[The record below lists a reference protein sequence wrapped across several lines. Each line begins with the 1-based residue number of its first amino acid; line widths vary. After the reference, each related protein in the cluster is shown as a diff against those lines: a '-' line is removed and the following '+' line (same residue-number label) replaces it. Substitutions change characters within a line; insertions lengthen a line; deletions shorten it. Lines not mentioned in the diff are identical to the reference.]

1 MAELFEGDYDS
12 LPMRIRDIFDTCSP
26 EEQVYL
32 VDILKELSMTGS
44 STTYDNLFLQD
55 YKEIPVD
62 IDTFLCSDEYLGF
75 ANDGGDSVYP
85 YWKNGFHTIFDDPL
99 QYTQVIFTGA
109 TRIGKSSTAVTGVA
123 YMLYRLMC
131 FRNPQ
136 KFFKKK
142 EISKFYFLFFNITL
156 ELAKKVGF
164 REFNDLLKS
173 SPWFNKHGRFSKS
186 EKNFYYI
193 PEGDMIEIVP
203 GSGFSHALGMQVFCL
218 TGDTEIRTANGYQSL
233 MSLAGCVTSVY
244 CTDGMTVKL
253 CEGVQIVKTKSVVT
267 TIQLELS
274 DGSFIEGTPDHSLL
288 VNNGTDFV
296 YKQLRGIQSGD
307 TFLTFDS
314 SDNIIHPLVVTR
326 KRAVYHSQGVDVYDV
341 LDVRPYHNFLI
352 KCNSGEIVSHN
363 CAFIDEMNFAK
374 AGIKDINKAKKNVK
388 ESYDA
393 IMARIEGTFRL
404 DGVVWGKLFAVS
416 SKKTDQDFLE
426 DHIQKQMAAGNKQLL
441 VFDAPQWEIL
451 PEGTFSSERFWLAVG
466 DRHRKGFV
474 VQDESEE
481 ALQELRSQGY
491 QLLQVPLDMKTN
503 FLADFDVAL
512 RDLAGISV
520 PGSMSFITQEVID
533 KCIGARKNPFF
544 QDILEI
550 GTRDAYAIEDFF
562 HWEFLTPEILKA
574 EWFIHIDLSLNDDKT
589 GIGASCITGRRDV
602 LLDNKKTLSLPY
614 FSHIFN
620 ISIKAPAG
628 DKIPYAKITNFI
640 CWLRQKGAHVEK
652 VTRDQ
657 YQSEY
662 IAQLLEGQ
670 GFDVEKVS
678 LDRTPDG
685 YLTLRS
691 VLMEERVDMLHIDL
705 LESELIQ
712 LRRDGFS
719 GIPDHPVGGCFV
731 GNTLIHLCD
740 STDVPIDLLVDDI
753 MRTKLFTDYVSKY
766 CHKVYTINELTQEVE
781 VHPITS
787 GYLTKYI
794 TETVIV
800 FLSNHE
806 SFECTSD
813 HLIMLENGE
822 YKCAQ
827 RLEYGDKLKYV
838 KDAVT
843 VLSVDVRHYTE
854 PVPVYDLCI
863 RRNHNFP
870 LSAGVFVHNSK
881 DSADGFAGS
890 IWAASKYS
898 PGIELDR
905 QVISSAIRAANRP
918 VNSRGSSLPLP
929 GVVNPYKRYRK
940 V

>member
-26 EEQVYL
+26 EEQAYL
-32 VDILKELSMTGS
+32 VDILRELSMTGS

-75 ANDGGDSVYP
+75 ANDGGDSIYP
-85 YWKNGFHTIFDDPL
+85 YWKKGFHTIFDNPL
-99 QYTQVIFTGA
+99 QYTQIIFTGA

-156 ELAKKVGF
+156 DLAKTVGF

-203 GSGFSHALGMQVFCL
+203 GSGFSHALGMQVF
-218 TGDTEIRTANGYQSL
+218 
-233 MSLAGCVTSVY
+233 
-244 CTDGMTVKL
+244 
-253 CEGVQIVKTKSVVT
+253 
-267 TIQLELS
+267 
-274 DGSFIEGTPDHSLL
+274 
-288 VNNGTDFV
+288 
-296 YKQLRGIQSGD
+296 
-307 TFLTFDS
+307 
-314 SDNIIHPLVVTR
+314 
-326 KRAVYHSQGVDVYDV
+326 
-341 LDVRPYHNFLI
+341 
-352 KCNSGEIVSHN
+352 

-481 ALQELRSQGY
+481 ALQELRDQGY

-533 KCIGARKNPFF
+533 KCIGTRRNPFF

-589 GIGASCITGRRDV
+589 GIGASCITGRKEILQD
-602 LLDNKKTLSLPY
+602 DKNTLSLPY
-614 FSHIFN
+614 FTHIFN
-620 ISIKAPAG
+620 ISIKSPAG

-640 CWLRQKGAHVEK
+640 CWLRQKGAHIEK

-662 IAQLLEGQ
+662 LAQLLEGQ

-691 VLMEERVDMLHIDL
+691 VLMEERVDMLQIDL

-719 GIPDHPVGGCFV
+719 GVPDHPVGGCFV

-740 STDVPIDLLVDDI
+740 NTDVPIDLLVDDI
-753 MRTKLFTDYVSKY
+753 VRTKLFTGHVSKY
-766 CHKVYTINELTQEVE
+766 YHKVYTINELTQEVE
-781 VHPITS
+781 IQPIVS
-787 GYLTKYI
+787 GYLTKYV

-800 FLSNHE
+800 SLSNHE
-806 SFECTSD
+806 SFECTPD
-813 HLIMLENGE
+813 HLIMLEDGD
-822 YKCAQ
+822 YKSAET
-827 RLEYGDKLKYV
+827 LKYGDRLKYV
-838 KDAVT
+838 KDSVI
-843 VLSVDVRHYTE
+843 VLSVAIRQYQE
-854 PVPVYDLCI
+854 PIPVYDLCVKG
-863 RRNHNFP
+863 NHNFP

-898 PGIELDR
+898 PGIPLDR
-905 QVISSAIRAANRP
+905 QIIGSAIKNANRP
-918 VNSRGSSLPLP
+918 RNSEGPSIP
-929 GVVNPYKRYRK
+929 GIVNPYKRYRK

>member
-26 EEQVYL
+26 EEQAYL
-32 VDILKELSMTGS
+32 VDILIELSMTGS

-75 ANDGGDSVYP
+75 ANDGGDSIYP
-85 YWKNGFHTIFDDPL
+85 YWKKGFHTIFDDPL

-156 ELAKKVGF
+156 DLARTVGF

-203 GSGFSHALGMQVFCL
+203 GSGFSHALGMQVF
-218 TGDTEIRTANGYQSL
+218 
-233 MSLAGCVTSVY
+233 
-244 CTDGMTVKL
+244 
-253 CEGVQIVKTKSVVT
+253 
-267 TIQLELS
+267 
-274 DGSFIEGTPDHSLL
+274 
-288 VNNGTDFV
+288 
-296 YKQLRGIQSGD
+296 
-307 TFLTFDS
+307 
-314 SDNIIHPLVVTR
+314 
-326 KRAVYHSQGVDVYDV
+326 
-341 LDVRPYHNFLI
+341 
-352 KCNSGEIVSHN
+352 

-426 DHIQKQMAAGNKQLL
+426 DHIQKQMSAGNKQLL

-481 ALQELRSQGY
+481 ALQELRDQGY
-491 QLLQVPLDMKTN
+491 ELLQVPLDMKTN

-533 KCIGARKNPFF
+533 KCIGTRRNPFF

-589 GIGASCITGRRDV
+589 GIGASCITGRKEILQD
-602 LLDNKKTLSLPY
+602 DKKTLSLPY
-614 FSHIFN
+614 FTHIFN
-620 ISIKAPAG
+620 ISIKSPAG

-640 CWLRQKGAHVEK
+640 CWLRQKGAHIEK

-657 YQSEY
+657 FQSEY
-662 IAQLLEGQ
+662 LAQLLEGQ

-691 VLMEERVDMLHIDL
+691 VLMEERVDMLQIDL

-719 GIPDHPVGGCFV
+719 GVPDHPVGGCFV

-740 STDVPIDLLVDDI
+740 NTDVPIDLLVDDI
-753 MRTKLFTDYVSKY
+753 VRTKLFTNHVSKY
-766 CHKVYTINELTQEVE
+766 YHKVYTINELTQEVE
-781 VHPITS
+781 IQPIIS
-787 GYLTKYI
+787 GYLTKYV

-800 FLSNHE
+800 FLSNYE
-806 SFECTSD
+806 SFECTPD
-813 HLIMLENGE
+813 HLIMLDDGD
-822 YKCAQ
+822 YKSAET
-827 RLEYGDKLKYV
+827 LKYGDRLKYV
-838 KDAVT
+838 KDSVS
-843 VLSVDVRHYTE
+843 VLSVAIRQYQN
-854 PVPVYDLCI
+854 PIPVYDLCVKG
-863 RRNHNFP
+863 NHNFP

-898 PGIELDR
+898 PGIPLDR
-905 QVISSAIRAANRP
+905 QIIGSAIKNANRP
-918 VNSRGSSLPLP
+918 RNSGGPSIP
-929 GVVNPYKRYRK
+929 GIVNPYKRYRK

>member
-26 EEQVYL
+26 EEQAYL
-32 VDILKELSMTGS
+32 VDILRELSMTGS
-44 STTYDNLFLQD
+44 SITYDNLFLQD

-75 ANDGGDSVYP
+75 ANDGGDSIYP
-85 YWKNGFHTIFDDPL
+85 YWKKGFHTIFDNPL
-99 QYTQVIFTGA
+99 QYTQIIFTGA

-156 ELAKKVGF
+156 DLAKTVGF

-203 GSGFSHALGMQVFCL
+203 GSGFSHALGMQVF
-218 TGDTEIRTANGYQSL
+218 
-233 MSLAGCVTSVY
+233 
-244 CTDGMTVKL
+244 
-253 CEGVQIVKTKSVVT
+253 
-267 TIQLELS
+267 
-274 DGSFIEGTPDHSLL
+274 
-288 VNNGTDFV
+288 
-296 YKQLRGIQSGD
+296 
-307 TFLTFDS
+307 
-314 SDNIIHPLVVTR
+314 
-326 KRAVYHSQGVDVYDV
+326 
-341 LDVRPYHNFLI
+341 
-352 KCNSGEIVSHN
+352 

-481 ALQELRSQGY
+481 ALQELRDQGY
-491 QLLQVPLDMKTN
+491 ELLQVPLDMKTN

-533 KCIGARKNPFF
+533 KCIGTRRNPFF

-589 GIGASCITGRRDV
+589 GIGASCITGRKEILQD
-602 LLDNKKTLSLPY
+602 DKKTLSLPY
-614 FSHIFN
+614 FTHIFN
-620 ISIKAPAG
+620 ISIKSPAG

-640 CWLRQKGAHVEK
+640 CWLRRKGAHIEK

-657 YQSEY
+657 FQSEY
-662 IAQLLEGQ
+662 LAQLLEGQ

-691 VLMEERVDMLHIDL
+691 VLMEERVDMLQIDL

-719 GIPDHPVGGCFV
+719 GVPDHPVGGCFV

-740 STDVPIDLLVDDI
+740 NTDVPIDLLVDDI
-753 MRTKLFTDYVSKY
+753 VRTKLFAGHVSKY
-766 CHKVYTINELTQEVE
+766 YHKVYTINELTQEVE
-781 VHPITS
+781 IQPVMS
-787 GYLTKYI
+787 GYLTKYV

-806 SFECTSD
+806 SFECTPD
-813 HLIMLENGE
+813 HLIMLDDGD
-822 YKCAQ
+822 YKSAET
-827 RLEYGDKLKYV
+827 LKYGDRLKYV
-838 KDAVT
+838 KDAVG
-843 VLSVDVRHYTE
+843 VLSVAIRQYQE
-854 PVPVYDLCI
+854 PIPVYDLCV
-863 RRNHNFP
+863 RGNHNFP

-898 PGIELDR
+898 PGIPLDR
-905 QVISSAIRAANRP
+905 QIIGSAIKNANRP
-918 VNSRGSSLPLP
+918 RNSGGPSIP
-929 GVVNPYKRYRK
+929 GIVNPYKRYRK

>member
-26 EEQVYL
+26 EEQAYL
-32 VDILKELSMTGS
+32 VDILRELSMTGS

-75 ANDGGDSVYP
+75 ANDGGDSIYP
-85 YWKNGFHTIFDDPL
+85 YWKKGFHTIFDNPL
-99 QYTQVIFTGA
+99 QYTQIIFTGA

-156 ELAKKVGF
+156 DLAKTVGF

-203 GSGFSHALGMQVFCL
+203 GSGFSHALGMQVF
-218 TGDTEIRTANGYQSL
+218 
-233 MSLAGCVTSVY
+233 
-244 CTDGMTVKL
+244 
-253 CEGVQIVKTKSVVT
+253 
-267 TIQLELS
+267 
-274 DGSFIEGTPDHSLL
+274 
-288 VNNGTDFV
+288 
-296 YKQLRGIQSGD
+296 
-307 TFLTFDS
+307 
-314 SDNIIHPLVVTR
+314 
-326 KRAVYHSQGVDVYDV
+326 
-341 LDVRPYHNFLI
+341 
-352 KCNSGEIVSHN
+352 

-481 ALQELRSQGY
+481 ALQELRDQGY

-520 PGSMSFITQEVID
+520 PGSMSFITQEVIH
-533 KCIGARKNPFF
+533 KCIGTRRNPFF

-589 GIGASCITGRRDV
+589 GIGASCITGRKEILQD
-602 LLDNKKTLSLPY
+602 DKNTLSLPY
-614 FSHIFN
+614 FTHIFN
-620 ISIKAPAG
+620 ISIKSPAG

-640 CWLRQKGAHVEK
+640 CWLRQKGAHIEK

-662 IAQLLEGQ
+662 LAQLLEGQ

-691 VLMEERVDMLHIDL
+691 VLMEERVDMLQIDL

-719 GIPDHPVGGCFV
+719 GVPDHPVGGCFV

-740 STDVPIDLLVDDI
+740 NTDVPIDLLVDDI
-753 MRTKLFTDYVSKY
+753 VRTKLFTGHVSKY
-766 CHKVYTINELTQEVE
+766 YHKVYTINELTQEVE
-781 VHPITS
+781 IQPIVS
-787 GYLTKYI
+787 GYLTKYV

-806 SFECTSD
+806 SFECTPD
-813 HLIMLENGE
+813 HLIMLEDGD
-822 YKCAQ
+822 YKSAET
-827 RLEYGDKLKYV
+827 LKYGDRLKYV
-838 KDAVT
+838 KDSVI
-843 VLSVDVRHYTE
+843 VLSVAIRQYQE
-854 PVPVYDLCI
+854 PIPVYDLCVKG
-863 RRNHNFP
+863 NHNFP

-898 PGIELDR
+898 PGIPLDR
-905 QVISSAIRAANRP
+905 QIIGSAIKNANRP
-918 VNSRGSSLPLP
+918 RNSEGPSIP
-929 GVVNPYKRYRK
+929 GIVNPYKRYRK

>member
-26 EEQVYL
+26 EEQAYL
-32 VDILKELSMTGS
+32 VDILRELSMTGS

-75 ANDGGDSVYP
+75 ANDGGDSIYP
-85 YWKNGFHTIFDDPL
+85 YWKKGFHTIFDNPL
-99 QYTQVIFTGA
+99 QYTQIIFTGA

-156 ELAKKVGF
+156 DLAKTVGF

-203 GSGFSHALGMQVFCL
+203 GSGFSHALGMQVF
-218 TGDTEIRTANGYQSL
+218 
-233 MSLAGCVTSVY
+233 
-244 CTDGMTVKL
+244 
-253 CEGVQIVKTKSVVT
+253 
-267 TIQLELS
+267 
-274 DGSFIEGTPDHSLL
+274 
-288 VNNGTDFV
+288 
-296 YKQLRGIQSGD
+296 
-307 TFLTFDS
+307 
-314 SDNIIHPLVVTR
+314 
-326 KRAVYHSQGVDVYDV
+326 
-341 LDVRPYHNFLI
+341 
-352 KCNSGEIVSHN
+352 

-481 ALQELRSQGY
+481 ALQELRDQGY

-533 KCIGARKNPFF
+533 KCIGTRRNPFF

-589 GIGASCITGRRDV
+589 GIGASCITGRKEILQD
-602 LLDNKKTLSLPY
+602 DKNTLSLPY
-614 FSHIFN
+614 FTHIFN
-620 ISIKAPAG
+620 ISIKSPAG

-640 CWLRQKGAHVEK
+640 CWLRQKGAHIEK

-662 IAQLLEGQ
+662 LAQLLEGQ

-691 VLMEERVDMLHIDL
+691 VLMEERVDMLQIDL

-719 GIPDHPVGGCFV
+719 GVPDHPVGGCFV

-740 STDVPIDLLVDDI
+740 NTDVPIDLLVDDI
-753 MRTKLFTDYVSKY
+753 VRTKLFTGHVSKY
-766 CHKVYTINELTQEVE
+766 YHKVYTINELTQEVE
-781 VHPITS
+781 IQPIVS
-787 GYLTKYI
+787 GYLTKYV

-806 SFECTSD
+806 SFECTPD
-813 HLIMLENGE
+813 HLIMLEDGD
-822 YKCAQ
+822 YKSAET
-827 RLEYGDKLKYV
+827 LKYGDRLKYV
-838 KDAVT
+838 KDSVI
-843 VLSVDVRHYTE
+843 VLSVAIRQYQE
-854 PVPVYDLCI
+854 PIPVYDLCVKG
-863 RRNHNFP
+863 NHNFP

-898 PGIELDR
+898 PGIPLDR
-905 QVISSAIRAANRP
+905 QIIGSAIKNANRP
-918 VNSRGSSLPLP
+918 RNSEGPSIP
-929 GVVNPYKRYRK
+929 GIVNPYKRYRK